1 MALTQQMKE
10 LAIDLAL
17 KTKMEFS
24 KEDSNDALRVLI
36 QEAEGLNLS
45 DIQNMSRRQLRKH
58 KFEIFELIEVSLDAR
73 LENLMLTSGL
83 ENLVE
88 YRNIALGDTNV
99 FTKPDNGYFKVSVI
113 AEGTKNLRRQRLRDG
128 EEFTVKTQPH
138 GVKIYEEFIRFM
150 SGRIDWADMI
160 DKVALS
166 FAKYTNELVSLAFN
180 NYIESNKANA
190 PYALNTSG
198 AVPTEQ
204 QILEIA
210 EHLRAEVGTDVKI
223 YGTRL
228 ALQKLGVEKESDT
241 DNRDRNVNGFYGYI
255 AGIEAVAIEQAHK
268 AGTTEFALANNEIY
282 ILPETD
288 DKMIKVVNEGESEVH
303 EEPMGHRQD
312 LQLEYTLIN
321 RFGIAILPSSLFGHV
336 RFEA

>member
-113 AEGTKNLRRQRLRDG
+113 AEGTKNLRR
-128 EEFTVKTQPH
+128 
-138 GVKIYEEFIRFM
+138 
-150 SGRIDWADMI
+150 
-160 DKVALS
+160 
-166 FAKYTNELVSLAFN
+166 
-180 NYIESNKANA
+180 
-190 PYALNTSG
+190 
-198 AVPTEQ
+198 
-204 QILEIA
+204 
-210 EHLRAEVGTDVKI
+210 
-223 YGTRL
+223 
-228 ALQKLGVEKESDT
+228 
-241 DNRDRNVNGFYGYI
+241 
-255 AGIEAVAIEQAHK
+255 
-268 AGTTEFALANNEIY
+268 
-282 ILPETD
+282 
-288 DKMIKVVNEGESEVH
+288 
-303 EEPMGHRQD
+303 
-312 LQLEYTLIN
+312 
-321 RFGIAILPSSLFGHV
+321 
-336 RFEA
+336 